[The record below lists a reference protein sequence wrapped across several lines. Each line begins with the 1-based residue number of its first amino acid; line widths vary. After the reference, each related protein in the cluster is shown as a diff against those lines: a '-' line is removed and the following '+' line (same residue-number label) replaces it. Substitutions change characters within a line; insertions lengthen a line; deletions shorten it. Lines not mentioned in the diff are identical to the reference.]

1 MVDMKR
7 YCQRLLG
14 QKDWKTERHIA
25 KCHACFV
32 YALVALWDKSGQGG
46 LDAGGTPI
54 FPGLTGGYTG
64 MREPIPEIRDVF
76 VRLFQDPSIFRTLL
90 NNDASTKEDFGL
102 AVRSVLG
109 LSPALPSPALPSSSS
124 PSSSPAHKKPK
135 GSVEC
140 DVARQ
145 VHDDVVDLT
154 GDDAP
159 SGAQPVVASAPKMAT
174 ARLSNIPAV
183 QTKTTKIT
191 KFFKRVQKSQEKT
204 RGSSPRTTSPADRTK
219 VDRGEDDDDLD
230 DLEALPVSEA
240 ALFERQISGVPPPTV
255 DWGEEDDEVD
265 WEALFEAEHLQ
276 GQMSGVAIDV
286 DGTEGTLHD

>member
-1 MVDMKR
+1 
-7 YCQRLLG
+7 
-14 QKDWKTERHIA
+14 
-25 KCHACFV
+25 
-32 YALVALWDKSGQGG
+32 VALWDKSGQGG

-54 FPGLTGGYTG
+54 FPGLTHCCRKNGK
-64 MREPIPEIRDVF
+64 RKPIPEIGDVF
-76 VRLFQDPSIFRTLL
+76 VRLFQQLGQQQRQQQQQKENVDDQDPSNFRGLL
-90 NNDASTKEDFGL
+90 NDDASTKDDFRQ

-109 LSPALPSPALPSSSS
+109 LSPALPSPAS

-204 RGSSPRTTSPADRTK
+204 RGSSPRTTTPADRTK
-219 VDRGEDDDDLD
+219 VDWGEDDDDLD
-230 DLEALPVSEA
+230 DDDLEALPV
-240 ALFERQISGVPPPTV
+240 
-255 DWGEEDDEVD
+255 DWGEDDEVD
-265 WEALFEAEHLQ
+265 WEALFEAEAEHLQ

-286 DGTEGTLHD
+286 DGTEGTRSTTRTTVPEMMRMYDENV